1 MADAKR
7 CPECGAELPAA
18 AAGQPCPACLM
29 RLGLASW
36 QSGGGSVAATQSDA
50 ASAPP
55 AQFRAPSIEELSR
68 QIPEL
73 EILELIGQGGMG
85 AVYKARQKSLGR
97 IVALKVL
104 KPELAAVPEFA
115 ERFAREA
122 KSLAQLN
129 HRNIVT
135 VHDFGQRDGLCYL
148 VMEYIEGANLRRVL
162 EAGRLSP
169 EEALRLV
176 PDLCDALQYAHN
188 AGVVHRDIKPENIL
202 LDETGRV
209 KIADFGLAKLVGQ
222 PDARLTATHQVMG
235 TLRYMAPEQME
246 GAGGVDHRA
255 DIYSLGVI
263 IYEMLTGEVPVGRF
277 APPSAKARID
287 VRLDEVVLRALAKE
301 PERRYQ
307 HASQV
312 KSDIEAISGSPPLS
326 APAVYCGE
334 RPRFSRKAI
343 IGAAWAPFFF
353 IFVLGSLMTVTV
365 ESHPTMVEHRSAG
378 PAGAEA
384 TGPDGRQQ
392 AESVGRTPHEASVD
406 YAFKILFLM
415 MLPLG
420 LAAPFGTTTLGL
432 IAISDIR
439 HSGGRLYGLPLAVA
453 DALLFPLLVLDVLLV
468 WIGVL
473 LIGICGGL
481 FSFGLTWAEISVL
494 SLPVVI
500 AIDAL
505 IVWTVW
511 RTVSRPPAGSK

>member
-1 MADAKR
+1 
-7 CPECGAELPAA
+7 
-18 AAGQPCPACLM
+18 
-29 RLGLASW
+29 
-36 QSGGGSVAATQSDA
+36 
-50 ASAPP
+50 
-55 AQFRAPSIEELSR
+55 
-68 QIPEL
+68 
-73 EILELIGQGGMG
+73 
-85 AVYKARQKSLGR
+85 
-97 IVALKVL
+97 
-104 KPELAAVPEFA
+104 
-115 ERFAREA
+115 
-122 KSLAQLN
+122 
-129 HRNIVT
+129 
-135 VHDFGQRDGLCYL
+135 
-148 VMEYIEGANLRRVL
+148 
-162 EAGRLSP
+162 
-169 EEALRLV
+169 LV

-202 LDETGRV
+202 LDETGSV
-209 KIADFGLAKLVGQ
+209 KIADFGLAKLVGR
-222 PDARLTATHQVMG
+222 PDARLTAAHQVMG

-263 IYEMLTGEVPVGRF
+263 IYEMLTGDVPVGRF

-312 KSDIEAISGSPPLS
+312 KTDIEAISGSPPLF

-353 IFVLGSLMTVTV
+353 IFVLGSLMTVSV
-365 ESHPTMVEHRSAG
+365 ESHPTMVMVEHPSSG
-378 PAGAEA
+378 FLEA
-384 TGPDGRQQ
+384 DG
-392 AESVGRTPHEASVD
+392 TPHGDRQIESASLRGETW
-406 YAFKILFLM
+406 AGIGLKMLFLV

-420 LAAPFGTTTLGL
+420 LAAPFGTTILGL

-439 HSGGRLYGLPLAVA
+439 HSDGRLYGLPLAVA

-468 WIGVL
+468 WIGLL
-473 LIGICGGL
+473 LIGICAGL
-481 FSFGLTWAEISVL
+481 FSFGLTWAGISVL
-494 SLPVVI
+494 TLPVVI

-511 RTVSRPPAGSK
+511 RKVSRPGFGIGGHKM

>member
-7 CPECGAELPAA
+7 CPECGAELPAG

-55 AQFRAPSIEELSR
+55 GQFQAPSIEELSR

-104 KPELAAVPEFA
+104 KPDLAAVPEFA

-148 VMEYIEGANLRRVL
+148 VMEFIEGANLRRVL
-162 EAGRLSP
+162 ETGRLSP

-209 KIADFGLAKLVGQ
+209 KIADFGLAKLVGR

-312 KSDIEAISGSPPLS
+312 KSDIEAISGSPPLF
-326 APAVYCGE
+326 APAVYCGQ
-334 RPRFSRKAI
+334 RPRFARKAI

-353 IFVLGSLMTVTV
+353 IFVLGSLMTVRV
-365 ESHPTMVEHRSAG
+365 ESHPTLVSHRAIG
-378 PAGAEA
+378 FREA
-384 TGPDGRQQ
+384 DGTLHADSLFETADVRGETW
-392 AESVGRTPHEASVD
+392 APIGL
-406 YAFKILFLM
+406 KMLFLI

-420 LAAPFGTTTLGL
+420 LAAPFGTTVLGMM
-432 IAISDIR
+432 AISEIW

-468 WIGVL
+468 WIGL
-473 LIGICGGL
+473 LSIGIVGRL

-500 AIDAL
+500 AIDTL
-505 IVWTVW
+505 IVWAVW
-511 RTVSRPPAGSK
+511 RSVSRPVAGLK